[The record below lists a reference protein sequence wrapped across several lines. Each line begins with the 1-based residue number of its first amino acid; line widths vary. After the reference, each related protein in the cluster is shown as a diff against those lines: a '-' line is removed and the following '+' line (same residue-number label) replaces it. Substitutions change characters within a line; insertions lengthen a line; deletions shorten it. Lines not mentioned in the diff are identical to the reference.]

1 MNVDVLVVGGG
12 IAGAACAY
20 FLAEHA
26 GVVLLEGEDAFGYH
40 TTGRSA
46 ALFSEYFGNRPV
58 RLLTAASRAFFEA
71 PPEGFAQGPLLS
83 PRGVIA
89 LASEDDI
96 ETGRFHA
103 ALAAGRDARL
113 PAHEISL
120 DRAHSMCPIL
130 APHGYAKALARPSV
144 ADIDVDALHQG
155 FLRGVRARGGKTM
168 QGQRVKALR
177 REAGMWRVA
186 TASGEQFAAGHVV
199 NAAGAWADELAM
211 RAGVA
216 PIGLV
221 PKRRTL
227 VLAEAAATAPH
238 RDVSPTW
245 PMVTDL
251 VDTFYFKPESGK
263 LMVSPSDET
272 PTAPGDAQPEELDVA
287 TAVDR
292 LEAVTTWRVGRIAH
306 KWAGLR
312 SVVADE
318 TPVLGEAPDA
328 SGFFWAAALGGF
340 GIQTAP
346 AVGRAVACLVT
357 SGKLPDDLCSNDADA
372 AQERSSEAGFSPA
385 RLSQTS
391 GEARLTP
398 PRDAQ
403 EPWA

>member
-20 FLAEHA
+20 FLAERA
-26 GVVLLEGEDAFGYH
+26 AVVLLEGEDAFGYH

-58 RLLTAASRAFFEA
+58 RLLTAASRPFFEA
-71 PPEGFAQGPLLS
+71 PPEAFSEGPLLS

-96 ETGRFHA
+96 VTGRFDA
-103 ALAAGRDARL
+103 ALAAGRDARI

-120 DRAHSMCPIL
+120 DQARSMCPIL
-130 APHGYAKALARPSV
+130 APQGYVKAIARPSV
-144 ADIDVDALHQG
+144 TDIDVDALHQG
-155 FLRGVRARGGKTM
+155 FLRGVRARGGKTIR
-168 QGQRVKALR
+168 GQMVRALR
-177 REAGMWRVA
+177 REAGAWRVA
-186 TASGEQFAAGHVV
+186 TASGEQFWAACVI

-211 RAGVA
+211 RASVE

-227 VLAEAAATAPH
+227 VLAEAAASAPH
-238 RDVSPTW
+238 SDVSPAW
-245 PMVTDL
+245 PMVTDI
-251 VDTFYFKPESGK
+251 VDRFYFKPESGK

-272 PTAPGDAQPEELDVA
+272 PTVPCDAQPEELDVA
-287 TAVDR
+287 TAIDR
-292 LEAVTTWRVGRIAH
+292 LEAVTTWRIGRVTH

-328 SGFFWAAALGGF
+328 PGFFWAAALGGY

-346 AVGRAVACLVT
+346 ALGRAVASLVT

-372 AQERSSEAGFSPA
+372 AHDGLSEAELSAA
-385 RLSQTS
+385 RVSRVS
-391 GEARLTP
+391 SEARLTSP
-398 PRDAQ
+398 YGVRESCA
-403 EPWA
+403 

>member
-199 NAAGAWADELAM
+199 NAAGAWADELAI

-216 PIGLV
+216 GVGGGPLV
-221 PKRRTL
+221 CTIMYAINL
-227 VLAEAAATAPH
+227 
-238 RDVSPTW
+238 
-245 PMVTDL
+245 
-251 VDTFYFKPESGK
+251 G
-263 LMVSPSDET
+263 
-272 PTAPGDAQPEELDVA
+272 QPEPPMDSHVN
-287 TAVDR
+287 
-292 LEAVTTWRVGRIAH
+292 
-306 KWAGLR
+306 
-312 SVVADE
+312 AD
-318 TPVLGEAPDA
+318 GDDQ
-328 SGFFWAAALGGF
+328 
-340 GIQTAP
+340 QT
-346 AVGRAVACLVT
+346 R
-357 SGKLPDDLCSNDADA
+357 
-372 AQERSSEAGFSPA
+372 
-385 RLSQTS
+385 
-391 GEARLTP
+391 
-398 PRDAQ
+398 
-403 EPWA
+403 

>member
-71 PPEGFAQGPLLS
+71 PPTGFAQGPLLS

-238 RDVSPTW
+238 RDVSPAW

-251 VDTFYFKPESGK
+251 VDTFYFKPESGR
-263 LMVSPSDET
+263 LWLSPHDEE
-272 PTAPGDAQPEELDVA
+272 PSPPCDAAPEELAVA
-287 TAVDR
+287 QAIDRFEQVVD
-292 LEAVTTWRVGRIAH
+292 WRVLGVER

-312 SVVADE
+312 SF
-318 TPVLGEAPDA
+318 APDRLPVY
-328 SGFFWAAALGGF
+328 GYDPEVEGLFWFAGQGGF

-346 AVGRAVACLVT
+346 AAVRLGAQLVLRA
-357 SGKLPDDLCSNDADA
+357 
-372 AQERSSEAGFSPA
+372 
-385 RLSQTS
+385 
-391 GEARLTP
+391 
-398 PRDAQ
+398 PRDAMTQ
-403 EPWA
+403 ALNASLYDPARFG